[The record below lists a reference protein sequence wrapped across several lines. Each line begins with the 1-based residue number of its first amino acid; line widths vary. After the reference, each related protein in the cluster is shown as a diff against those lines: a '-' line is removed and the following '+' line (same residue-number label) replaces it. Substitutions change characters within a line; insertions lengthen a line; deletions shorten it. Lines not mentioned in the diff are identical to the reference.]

1 MKSILLLLLTLSF
14 SCTHSSVDTTL
25 DIVNGGTSTLGTVTN
40 ADAANH
46 KLTYLALGD
55 SYTIGESVPSS
66 DRWPVQIAGLLR
78 QGNVDIA
85 DPDIIARTGWTT
97 AELQD
102 AISKSSNQKKYDL
115 VSLLI
120 GVNNQYRGQ
129 PLSIYRTEFRQ
140 LLQTAVAFADGKI
153 SHVVILSTPDWGYSP
168 FAQSRDKAVIS
179 TEIDQFNAI
188 AQDEC
193 QQAKIA
199 FVNITPITRQFTGNA
214 EFALDG
220 LHYSGLHMR
229 RWAEQ
234 ALPVVKPL
242 LVPWRASV

>member
-1 MKSILLLLLTLSF
+1 MKSILLLLLTLTF
-14 SCTHSSVDTTL
+14 SCTQSSVDTTPDL
-25 DIVNGGTSTLGTVTN
+25 VNGGTSTPGTVTN
-40 ADAANH
+40 PDAANH

-55 SYTIGESVPSS
+55 SYTIGESVPAR
-66 DRWPVQIAGLLR
+66 DRWPVQLAGLLR
-78 QGNVDIA
+78 QDNVDIA

-102 AISKSSNQKKYDL
+102 AISKSGNQKKYDL

-129 PLSIYRTEFRQ
+129 PLPIYRTEFRQ
-140 LLQTAVAFADGKI
+140 LMQTAIAFADGKV
-153 SHVVILSTPDWGYSP
+153 SRVVVLSTPDWSYSP
-168 FAQSRDKAVIS
+168 FAVARDKAMIS
-179 TEIDQFNAI
+179 KEIDQFNTI

-193 QQAKIA
+193 QRVKVA
-199 FVNITPITRQFTGNA
+199 FVNITPSTRQFIGST
-214 EFALDG
+214 EFAIDG

-234 ALPVVKPL
+234 ALPIVKPL
-242 LVPWRASV
+242 LAP